1 MWTSDEAESIQNT
14 ARAIQPEIIT
24 YALPHGLQVA
34 QGPDAVVQHLVD
46 NVPKLLEKSK
56 G

>member
-1 MWTSDEAESIQNT
+1 MWTPAEADAIQST
-14 ARAIQPEIIT
+14 ARAIQPGIIT
-24 YALPHGLQVA
+24 YALPHGLQVV

-46 NVPKLLEKSK
+46 NVPKLLEKGK